1 MSLDLLASSIDPNQ
15 LLMDEKLDKG
25 IIIIIIF
32 ITIIII
38 AMKHVL
44 SPMMPDMILKK
55 L

>member
-25 IIIIIIF
+25 IIIIF